1 MAWPP
6 TGRPRFSS
14 PASRPVRAT
23 TPITPRP
30 VSRQTC
36 LGSRRASPRRA
47 PGRRRSTRSTRRAR
61 RRVSH
66 RSSYRPR
73 PTWIPSSSRSGGG
86 RCSARGRAWK
96 TCCARRFPSR
106 PARTTSWRSTGRRA
120 ASRFRWWKARTIPTC
135 RASRSRPR
143 RNDARDGG
151 SALTQPELNPMT
163 RRLVGALSCA
173 VLLMPCA
180 AASGQDATTV
190 PATTVIR
197 GGWLFDA
204 VGDGVRRNRGI
215 VMVGGKLLSV
225 DVAPTARDL
234 AGANVIT
241 LGDNDYILPGLFDLH
256 AHYNMN
262 LLGKGRHDETAV
274 QPVIWL
280 ANGVTS
286 TFPAGEYDPEDMM
299 ALRQRIEHGEQNG
312 PRLYDSGPYYGRV
325 RQGWNPEMTPAE
337 VYKDVDSWFGHGVR
351 AFKAKGIGPVQL
363 RPLIERGHWHGCT
376 VTGHLVSGFNGSVNP
391 KDAILMGIDRI
402 EHFMGGDALP
412 ATQSAYAS
420 YDHLDVN
427 TPEVRDIIQL
437 YISHHVNYDATMT
450 AYGYAANRGGG
461 EAFADWMDGKEFLT
475 PYVQSVVAA
484 RPKRNFNVQFD
495 KIYHLKPK
503 ELKAFYDAGGGALI
517 TLGTDLRGRGQA
529 GGVRG

>member
-1 MAWPP
+1 
-6 TGRPRFSS
+6 
-14 PASRPVRAT
+14 
-23 TPITPRP
+23 
-30 VSRQTC
+30 
-36 LGSRRASPRRA
+36 
-47 PGRRRSTRSTRRAR
+47 
-61 RRVSH
+61 
-66 RSSYRPR
+66 
-73 PTWIPSSSRSGGG
+73 
-86 RCSARGRAWK
+86 
-96 TCCARRFPSR
+96 
-106 PARTTSWRSTGRRA
+106 
-120 ASRFRWWKARTIPTC
+120 
-135 RASRSRPR
+135 
-143 RNDARDGG
+143 
-151 SALTQPELNPMT
+151 MT
-163 RRLVGALSCA
+163 RKLVVALSCA
-173 VLLMPCA
+173 ALCLPGA

-204 VGDGVRRNRGI
+204 VRDGVRRNTGI

-262 LLGKGRHDETAV
+262 LLGKGRHDETTV

-312 PRLYDSGPYYGRV
+312 PRLYNSGPYYGRV
-325 RQGWNPEMTPAE
+325 RQGWNPDMTPAE
-337 VYKDVDSWFGHGVR
+337 VYKDVDYWFDHGVR

-363 RPLIERGHWHGCT
+363 RALIERAHWHGCT
-376 VTGHLVSGFNGSVNP
+376 VTGHLDSGFNGSVNP

-427 TPEVRDIIQL
+427 TPEVRDVIQL

-450 AYGYAANRGGG
+450 AYGYAANREGD
-461 EAFADWMDGKEFLT
+461 EAFAYWMDEKKFLT
-475 PYVQSVVAA
+475 PYVRSVVEA
-484 RPKRNFNVQFD
+484 RPKRPFNVQFD
-495 KIYHLKPK
+495 KIYHLKGK
-503 ELKAFYDAGGGALI
+503 ELKAFYDAGGAGLI
-517 TLGTDLRGRGQA
+517 TLGTDYPSTGEYLPGFSVHREIFAMRRA
-529 GGVRG
+529 GLPAAAVLKIATINSARAIGVGDRLGSIEAGKLADLIVVRGNPLEDISNTHNVQLVIKGGTSYDPAVLFKSVEGRLGPTGAADAGKW